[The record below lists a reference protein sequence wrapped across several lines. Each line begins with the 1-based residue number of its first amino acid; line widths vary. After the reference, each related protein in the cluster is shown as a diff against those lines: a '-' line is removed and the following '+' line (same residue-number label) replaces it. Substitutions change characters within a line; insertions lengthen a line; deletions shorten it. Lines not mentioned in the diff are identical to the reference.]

1 VPIVSG
7 SSSSREPR
15 AGTGGDA
22 ARGAGRHIE
31 NEEVAVVFRIIRR
44 SLALVV
50 ASVGMTTAFAGA
62 ALANTQWVN
71 DNVAVGGN
79 TSCASPGFNDIQS
92 AVTAAAPGDTVHVC
106 AGTYAGGIDVGKT
119 LNLVGAK
126 AGHDARTRSQS
137 GESIISGGG
146 VLGGLFLHADGVV
159 VNGFTIRGE
168 VSGPGIYTSP
178 AFSGYRIL
186 NDIVTANVFGI
197 YLNTGAGTQT
207 LVQHDLITNNNQ
219 SGSAN
224 GNGIYTDQGTQDVL
238 IAENT
243 FRLNMNSAVLFTNVS
258 PTVNSNITVRSNSAV
273 NNSSFVLLFGRND
286 GVTISNNHTNDTI
299 ASDNANQGTAVRID
313 GDADGVVIRH
323 NTILHSPFSG
333 VAVRNG
339 AAEDTAGPVGVEIAF
354 NTIRF
359 AVNDGIDVTSTVP
372 ESVDARG
379 NTIRHSQND
388 GIFFDTGT
396 SGDTIASNSAL
407 SSAVWDCQ
415 DLSTGT
421 GTAGTAN
428 SWTHD
433 IGVKDSPNGLCRRPS

>member
-1 VPIVSG
+1 
-7 SSSSREPR
+7 
-15 AGTGGDA
+15 
-22 ARGAGRHIE
+22 
-31 NEEVAVVFRIIRR
+31 
-44 SLALVV
+44 
-50 ASVGMTTAFAGA
+50 
-62 ALANTQWVN
+62 
-71 DNVAVGGN
+71 
-79 TSCASPGFNDIQS
+79 
-92 AVTAAAPGDTVHVC
+92 
-106 AGTYAGGIDVGKT
+106 
-119 LNLVGAK
+119 
-126 AGHDARTRSQS
+126 
-137 GESIISGGG
+137 
-146 VLGGLFLHADGVV
+146 
-159 VNGFTIRGE
+159 
-168 VSGPGIYTSP
+168 
-178 AFSGYRIL
+178 
-186 NDIVTANVFGI
+186 VFGI

-219 SGSAN
+219 TGAAN

-238 IAENT
+238 VNQNT

-339 AAEDTAGPVGVEIAF
+339 AKEDTAGPVGVEIAF

-379 NTIRHSQND
+379 NTIRHSRND

-396 SGDTIASNSAL
+396 SRDTIASNSAL

>member
-1 VPIVSG
+1 VI
-7 SSSSREPR
+7 
-15 AGTGGDA
+15 T
-22 ARGAGRHIE
+22 
-31 NEEVAVVFRIIRR
+31 RIIRR
-44 SLALVV
+44 SLALAV
-50 ASVGMTTAFAGA
+50 ASMGMTAAFAGA

-79 TSCASPGFNDIQS
+79 TSCADPGFNDIQS

-106 AGTYAGGIDVGKT
+106 AGTYTGGIDVPKT

-146 VLGGLFLHADGVV
+146 VLGGLFVHADGVV
-159 VNGFTIRGE
+159 VNGFTIRDE
-168 VSGPGIYTSP
+168 VNGPGIYTSP

-219 SGSAN
+219 PGAAG

-238 IAENT
+238 VNQNT
-243 FRLNMNSAVLFTNVS
+243 FRRNMNSAVLFTNVS
-258 PTVNSNITVRSNSAV
+258 PTVNANITVRSNSAV
-273 NNSSFVLLFGRND
+273 NNASFVLLFGRNN
-286 GVTISNNHTNDTI
+286 GVTISSNHTNDTV

-313 GDADGVVIRH
+313 GDANGVAVRH

-339 AAEDTAGPVGVEIAF
+339 ALEDTAGPVGVEIAF
-354 NTIRF
+354 NTIKF

-372 ESVDARG
+372 ESVNAHG
-379 NTIRHSQND
+379 NTIRHSRND

-396 SGDTIASNSAL
+396 SGNTIASNSAL
-407 SSAVWDCQ
+407 SSSVWDCQ

>member
-1 VPIVSG
+1 VI
-7 SSSSREPR
+7 
-15 AGTGGDA
+15 T
-22 ARGAGRHIE
+22 
-31 NEEVAVVFRIIRR
+31 RIIRR
-44 SLALVV
+44 SLALAV
-50 ASVGMTTAFAGA
+50 ASMGMTAAFAGA

-79 TSCASPGFNDIQS
+79 TSCADPGFNDIQS

-106 AGTYAGGIDVGKT
+106 AGTYTGGVDVPKT

-146 VLGGLFLHADGVV
+146 VLGGLFVHADGVV
-159 VNGFTIRGE
+159 VNGFTIRDE
-168 VSGPGIYTSP
+168 VNGPGIYTSP

-219 SGSAN
+219 PGAAG

-238 IAENT
+238 VNQNT
-243 FRLNMNSAVLFTNVS
+243 FRRNMNSAVLFTNVS
-258 PTVNSNITVRSNSAV
+258 PTVNANITVRSNSAV
-273 NNSSFVLLFGRND
+273 NNASFVLLFGRNN
-286 GVTISNNHTNDTI
+286 GVTISSNHTNDTV

-313 GDADGVVIRH
+313 GDANGVAVRH

-339 AAEDTAGPVGVEIAF
+339 ALEDTAGPVGVEIAF
-354 NTIRF
+354 NTIKF

-372 ESVDARG
+372 ESVNAHG
-379 NTIRHSQND
+379 NTIRHSRND

-396 SGDTIASNSAL
+396 SGNTIASNSAL
-407 SSAVWDCQ
+407 SSSVWDCQ

>member
-1 VPIVSG
+1 VI
-7 SSSSREPR
+7 
-15 AGTGGDA
+15 T
-22 ARGAGRHIE
+22 
-31 NEEVAVVFRIIRR
+31 RIIRR
-44 SLALVV
+44 SLALAV
-50 ASVGMTTAFAGA
+50 ASMGMTAAFAGA

-79 TSCASPGFNDIQS
+79 TSCADPGFNDIQS

-106 AGTYAGGIDVGKT
+106 AGTYTGGIDVPKT

-146 VLGGLFLHADGVV
+146 VLGGLFVHADGVV
-159 VNGFTIRGE
+159 VNGFTIRDE
-168 VSGPGIYTSP
+168 VNGPGIYTSP

-219 SGSAN
+219 PGAAG

-238 IAENT
+238 VNQNT
-243 FRLNMNSAVLFTNVS
+243 FRRNMNSAVLFTNVS
-258 PTVNSNITVRSNSAV
+258 PTVNANITVRSNSAV
-273 NNSSFVLLFGRND
+273 NNASFVLLFGRNN
-286 GVTISNNHTNDTI
+286 GVTISSNHTNDTV
-299 ASDNANQGTAVRID
+299 ASDNLNQGTAVRID
-313 GDADGVVIRH
+313 GDANGVAVRH

-339 AAEDTAGPVGVEIAF
+339 AAEGTLGPVGVEIAF
-354 NTIRF
+354 NTIKF

-372 ESVDARG
+372 ESVNAHG
-379 NTIRHSQND
+379 NTIRHSRND

-396 SGDTIASNSAL
+396 SGNTIASNSAL
-407 SSAVWDCQ
+407 SSSVWDCQ